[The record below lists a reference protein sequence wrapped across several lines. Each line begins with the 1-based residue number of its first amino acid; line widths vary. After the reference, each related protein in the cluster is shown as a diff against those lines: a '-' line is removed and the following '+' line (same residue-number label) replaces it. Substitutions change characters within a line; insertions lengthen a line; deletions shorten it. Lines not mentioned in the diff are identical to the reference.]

1 MPERY
6 NPPSIRPVGDAFK
19 GIYTHA
25 VALEAP
31 KRLFFISGQIGVDP
45 QGVTHE
51 SFDAQCHEAM
61 ASVEALL
68 ASVDLSMN
76 DMLRVVYY
84 LTKAENLPALTKIRQ
99 ARWGA
104 NEAPAVTTLVISAL
118 ARPEYLVEI
127 EVTAGC

>member
-1 MPERY
+1 MPQRL
-6 NPPSIRPVGDAFK
+6 NPPSIRPVGNDFK

-31 KRLFFISGQIGVDP
+31 QKLFFISGQIGVDP

-51 SFDAQCHEAM
+51 SFEDQCHEAM
-61 ASVEALL
+61 ASVETLL
-68 ASVDLSMN
+68 SAVDLSMN

-99 ARWGA
+99 ARWGGS
-104 NEAPAVTTLVISAL
+104 EAPAVTTLVIAAL

-127 EVTAGC
+127 EVTAGR